1 MDALKLCI
9 FSHQKFLY
17 LPDILTDEDPAPPEF
32 AMTLSERLLNSINLK
47 PQQIEVKGSNIWKE
61 KDMSKIEDLKTIEK
75 TFDWTFST
83 PYKGTITTFSSVYD

>member
-17 LPDILTDEDPAPPEF
+17 LPEILTDEDPAPPEF

-83 PYKGTITTFSSVYD
+83 PYKGTIT

>member
-17 LPDILTDEDPAPPEF
+17 LPEILTDEDPAPPEF

-47 PQQIEVKGSNIWKE
+47 PQ
-61 KDMSKIEDLKTIEK
+61 
-75 TFDWTFST
+75 
-83 PYKGTITTFSSVYD
+83 